1 MFGTVK
7 DPVFKSVI
15 GVVAVRAE
23 RVEILRDPMLAEGI
37 VMTGVELCE
46 EDLIESVGR

>member
-1 MFGTVK
+1 MFE
-7 DPVFKSVI
+7 SVI
-15 GVVAVRAE
+15 GVVAVGAE

-37 VMTGVELCE
+37 VMSGAELCE